1 MKIKILIPVFNDWQ
15 SVFKLVENINNLT
28 IDQKFE
34 ISIIIIN
41 DASSHYRIQENV
53 NFDNI

>member
-41 DASSHYRIQENV
+41 DASSHDRIQEM
-53 NFDNI
+53 